1 VSRSSPDSAGESGAV
16 EVASA
21 AGWSHCSYAA
31 APGKLPRGSRAHG
44 PATHHDDVHDTSTR
58 TLRTCSA
65 MRKLCGSKAA
75 VLRTHCE
82 HVGRHPADVALAHLS
97 TALVGADDKHLA
109 ELVERLRPRR
119 QDPGLYATSANAGTV
134 DDHVGRFREL
144 AEAGAQEVMV
154 RLLDLSDAEPIERF
168 AAVIKAFR

>member
-1 VSRSSPDSAGESGAV
+1 M
-16 EVASA
+16 
-21 AGWSHCSYAA
+21 
-31 APGKLPRGSRAHG
+31 
-44 PATHHDDVHDTSTR
+44 T
-58 TLRTCSA
+58 
-65 MRKLCGSKAA
+65 
-75 VLRTHCE
+75 
-82 HVGRHPADVALAHLS
+82 HLS
-97 TALVGADDKHLA
+97 TALVGTDDKHMA

-119 QDPGLYATSANAGTV
+119 QDPGRYATSANAGTV